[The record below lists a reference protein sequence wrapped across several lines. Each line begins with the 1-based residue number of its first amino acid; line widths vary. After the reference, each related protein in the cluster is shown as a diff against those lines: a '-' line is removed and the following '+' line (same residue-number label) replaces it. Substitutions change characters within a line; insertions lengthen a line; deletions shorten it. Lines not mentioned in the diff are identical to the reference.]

1 MIALSDTLNY
11 YGAYSKAPTL
21 TRPLISPF
29 QHPAHFQ
36 IIIKKKSAT
45 LWCFFLF
52 SREKQKGLVQAD
64 GGGKSGP
71 ASCSISGGPRPAI
84 KITKA
89 SYNDDD
95 DATDNASRC
104 PTDFYPLYT
113 TICTI
118 SINIHV
124 CVHRR
129 EREIV
134 YISIYSTEERENR
147 KYVVRIRLK
156 RELKG
161 SERSASSLFRADA
174 CVEYTH
180 TDT

>member
-1 MIALSDTLNY
+1 MGEERADQQAVVY
-11 YGAYSKAPTL
+11 
-21 TRPLISPF
+21 
-29 QHPAHFQ
+29 
-36 IIIKKKSAT
+36 
-45 LWCFFLF
+45 
-52 SREKQKGLVQAD
+52 LV
-64 GGGKSGP
+64 GR
-71 ASCSISGGPRPAI
+71 RPAI

-89 SYNDDD
+89 PYNDDD

-113 TICTI
+113 ICTI

-134 YISIYSTEERENR
+134 YSTEERENR